1 MLSQGQR
8 AGEGQQ
14 QAQGQHVSGDTSDAD
29 ADAHVATAASKL
41 NSASS
46 EIGETSGAR
55 DEVVKEKGKARAAT
69 VEDTIDE
76 AEGS

>member
-1 MLSQGQR
+1 
-8 AGEGQQ
+8 
-14 QAQGQHVSGDTSDAD
+14 VSSDTSDAN
-29 ADAHVATAASKL
+29 AHVATAASKS

-55 DEVVKEKGKARAAT
+55 DEDAKEKGKARAAT